1 MSKAANIYWDDSRGD
16 WPTAKRSTTTRTRRT
31 KSAGATRRTAPWW
44 LSFLIVISIFV
55 MLGVSINFRAFSEM
69 KEEATQ
75 NTQLA
80 TQIQNLMDENLA
92 LQEEIHTLKSDP
104 NAIQREA
111 KRIGIGLRQEKVPVP
126 AN

>member
-1 MSKAANIYWDDSRGD
+1 
-16 WPTAKRSTTTRTRRT
+16 
-31 KSAGATRRTAPWW
+31 
-44 LSFLIVISIFV
+44 

-69 KEEATQ
+69 QKEATQ

-80 TQIQNLMDENLA
+80 SQIQNLMDENLA
-92 LQEEIHTLKSDP
+92 LQEEIHMLKSDP

>member
-1 MSKAANIYWDDSRGD
+1 MSTAANIYWDDSRGALA
-16 WPTAKRSTTTRTRRT
+16 TAKRSATTRPRRA
-31 KSAGATRRTAPWW
+31 KSAPASRRIAPWW

-80 TQIQNLMDENLA
+80 AQIQNLMDENLA

>member
-1 MSKAANIYWDDSRGD
+1 
-16 WPTAKRSTTTRTRRT
+16 
-31 KSAGATRRTAPWW
+31 
-44 LSFLIVISIFV
+44 

-80 TQIQNLMDENLA
+80 SQIQNLMDENLA

-111 KRIGIGLRQEKVPVP
+111 KRIGMSLRQEKVPVP

>member
-1 MSKAANIYWDDSRGD
+1 MAS
-16 WPTAKRSTTTRTRRT
+16 
-31 KSAGATRRTAPWW
+31 RRTAPWW

-104 NAIQREA
+104 NVIQREA

>member
-1 MSKAANIYWDDSRGD
+1 
-16 WPTAKRSTTTRTRRT
+16 
-31 KSAGATRRTAPWW
+31 
-44 LSFLIVISIFV
+44 
-55 MLGVSINFRAFSEM
+55 MLGVSINFRAFTEM

-80 TQIQNLMDENLA
+80 SQIQNLMDENLA
-92 LQEEIHTLKSDP
+92 LQEEIHMLKSDP